1 MLLNVFSILDNF
13 WAGPVWILHFNMY
26 IHTYIQTC
34 IPNLQCRYYRP
45 GWVEESDNSRM
56 IDTGKLF
63 PLSFLFQ
70 RGLRLR
76 PYMTQKILFL
86 TQGIN
91 FRNHFRAVFFE
102 MRETRWNWIQ
112 NKTEFETLFI
122 YFSLTALRDFLI
134 GKKTSV
140 LHPEVL
146 KWEQNPQF
154 ITKSDANCIAVSFVR
169 VFPGNTEHENTKKL
183 IVLP

>member
-1 MLLNVFSILDNF
+1 
-13 WAGPVWILHFNMY
+13 
-26 IHTYIQTC
+26 
-34 IPNLQCRYYRP
+34 
-45 GWVEESDNSRM
+45 M

-86 TQGIN
+86 TQGTN
-91 FRNHFRAVFFE
+91 FRNHFSAVFFE

-169 VFPGNTEHENTKKL
+169 VFPGNMEHENTKKL

>member
-1 MLLNVFSILDNF
+1 MSKHFEMLLNVFSILDNF

-63 PLSFLFQ
+63 LLSFLFQ
-70 RGLRLR
+70 RGPRLR

-112 NKTEFETLFI
+112 NKTEFETLLI

-134 GKKTSV
+134 GKKNISFTSWG
-140 LHPEVL
+140 P
-146 KWEQNPQF
+146 
-154 ITKSDANCIAVSFVR
+154 
-169 VFPGNTEHENTKKL
+169 
-183 IVLP
+183 